1 MQNKNASIEGIRIGI
16 VGSGVSGLSLASL
29 AKRKKAR
36 VFVSD
41 SGAFRETAAKQ
52 LESMGIAFEFG
63 EHGPRLWES
72 DLIVLSS
79 GVAPSAV
86 PVQEARKRG
95 IPLVGELDF
104 VAPYLKG
111 KRVGVTGSNG
121 KSTTTALL
129 GHLLQKMGMKAAA
142 VGNIGSPLADYADL
156 PLDVL
161 VMELSSFQ
169 LFWANRLPVDVA
181 VVTNLDPD
189 HIDWHGSYENYVA
202 AKANLLRMQKAGSW
216 AILQGRDLHF
226 FQEFDAVRKI
236 SLGSNDEFP
245 TEGRI
250 VMGEREAVLWTE
262 KGPKRLFTFDS
273 LPLLGKHNLENAAM
287 AMAALEALGFDAS
300 TAEPLLGSFSAL
312 PHRCEAVATINGVRY
327 VDDSKGTNVA
337 ASVTALGSLPGVKLV
352 ILGGQGKGEDYTPL
366 AQAVKRHARLALV
379 MGTEREKICD
389 ALKDAGFEG
398 IRKVRDMEEAV
409 ATAYREALAGETV
422 LLSPACTSWDAYPNY
437 KERGKHFQRLV
448 LGIREGEG
456 LGEPAE
462 GN

>member
-1 MQNKNASIEGIRIGI
+1 MQIDASIEGIRIGI

-41 SGAFRETAAKQ
+41 SGPFRESAARQ
-52 LESMGIAFEFG
+52 LESMGIDFEFG
-63 EHGPRLWES
+63 GHGGALWES

-86 PVQEARKRG
+86 PVQEAKRRG

-129 GHLLQKMGMKAAA
+129 GHLLQGMGRKAAA
-142 VGNIGSPLADYADL
+142 VGNIGNPLADYADL
-156 PLDVL
+156 PIDVL

-169 LFWANRLPVDVA
+169 LFWANRLSVDVA
-181 VVTNLDPD
+181 IVTNLDPD

-202 AKANLLRMQKAGSW
+202 AKANLLRMQQAGSW
-216 AILQGRDLHF
+216 AILQGRDLRF
-226 FQEFDAVRKI
+226 FREAAHVKKV
-236 SLGSNDEFP
+236 SLGADEEFP
-245 TEGRI
+245 TDGWIE
-250 VMGEREAVLWTE
+250 MGEREAVLWRGTT
-262 KGPKRLFTFDS
+262 PKRLFAFER

-287 AMAALEALGFDAS
+287 AMAAIELLGFDAGR
-300 TAEPLLGSFSAL
+300 AELLLEGFSAL
-312 PHRCEAVATINGVRY
+312 PHRCEEVATINGVRY

-337 ASVTALGSLPGVKLV
+337 ASVTALGSLPGVKIV
-352 ILGGQGKGEDYTPL
+352 ILGGQGKGEDYAPL
-366 AQAVKRHARLALV
+366 AQAVKRHARVALI
-379 MGTEREKICD
+379 MGTERDKICD
-389 ALKDAGFEG
+389 ALKESGFEG
-398 IRKVRDMEEAV
+398 VLKVRDMEEAV
-409 ATAYREALAGETV
+409 RKAFLEARPGETV

-437 KERGKHFQRLV
+437 KERGRHFQRLV
-448 LGIREGEG
+448 HAIREGERFD
-456 LGEPAE
+456 ESSE
-462 GN
+462 RT